1 MLEKNDQRKVLGLIG
16 FPLSHSFSEK
26 YFADKFRDE
35 GILDYTYRNFP
46 LAEIGAFV
54 PLVNSEPGMIG
65 LNVTIPYKEQILPYL
80 DELEDE
86 AKIVGAVNT
95 LRISRRHGELHLKG
109 FNTDVYGFRESLI
122 PLMHGQ
128 YRHALVLG
136 TGGAS
141 KAVCYVLREL
151 GIGYTYVSRKP
162 GRGQL
167 HYRDLCLSVI
177 KNTTLI
183 INTTP
188 LGTYPDVS
196 SFPDIPYDILTPDHL
211 LYDLVY
217 NPAESTFL
225 RMGREKGARTKN
237 GYEMLE
243 LQADR
248 SWEIWTEG
256 S

>member
-1 MLEKNDQRKVLGLIG
+1 MAEKNDSKKVLGLTG

-26 YFADKFRDE
+26 YFEEKFRDE
-35 GILDYTYRNFP
+35 GIIDYTYRNFP
-46 LAEIGAFV
+46 LAKISSLV
-54 PLVNSEPGMIG
+54 PLINSEPNMIG

-95 LRISRRHGELHLKG
+95 IRISRRQGELHLKG

-122 PLMHGQ
+122 PHLQGH
-128 YRHALVLG
+128 HKNALVLG

-141 KAVCYVLREL
+141 KAVCYVLGEL
-151 GIGYTYVSRKP
+151 GIEYKYVSRKLRP
-162 GRGQL
+162 GQL
-167 HYRDLCLSVI
+167 QYKDLCLTVI
-177 KNTTLI
+177 RNSTLI

-188 LGTYPDVS
+188 LGTYPDIS

-225 RMGREKGARTKN
+225 RMGKEKGTRIKN
-237 GYEMLE
+237 GLEMLE